1 MRGVVHRIIQ
11 HLLTKMMCTEE
22 LPMFDSPELPAS
34 PSVEQ
39 AIRELYPHDRA
50 DTEAVRQSFAMFI
63 AKPAPE
69 LGCAFNYA
77 SDMFY
82 TEFSAWGGSVVQLA
96 KMCECDL
103 HTVHHTITLFLKFL
117 HRGDGRVDT
126 VEQWADLY
134 WQRMA
139 CMWIAFKYSDS
150 GFDDI
155 ESFTTDEHERKMLV
169 CAEMQVMR
177 TVDYELAPPPDY
189 MGMLGVLLNA
199 LPEVMDRALR
209 MFMNFSAHPAH
220 WYGMSYI
227 SICSACILAAR
238 ESLDGRPEIY
248 IHQLRQLHNPDI
260 PVLIALAERVIR
272 FI

>member
-1 MRGVVHRIIQ
+1 
-11 HLLTKMMCTEE
+11 
-22 LPMFDSPELPAS
+22 
-34 PSVEQ
+34 
-39 AIRELYPHDRA
+39 
-50 DTEAVRQSFAMFI
+50 MFI

-126 VEQWADLY
+126 GEQWADLY